1 MVELIR
7 SLFDSDTFMPR
18 GDCMSWSPGVVWLH
32 AVSDGAI
39 AVAYLI
45 IPVALLLFVRKRQD
59 LAFHTVFLMF
69 GLFILLCGATHAVD
83 VVTLWLPLYGLE
95 GVLKGLTAVVSLATA
110 VVVWP
115 LIPRAVALP
124 SMEALLRSNTEL
136 ELKIADSR
144 GIQERLERRRRELG
158 IIIEERTAALRKINQ
173 ELLRE
178 HAERRK
184 TQKDLAEAKEAAE
197 QAGRAKTQ
205 FLANMSH
212 ELRTPLNAIIGFSE
226 VLEDNTFGP
235 LNERQ
240 TRYVRNI
247 LTSGKDLL
255 QLINDVLDLSKIE
268 AGRMDLETDP
278 FNARDALFD
287 IQRVIRAAASKK
299 SLDLGVEVPPDL
311 PPVVADQ
318 TKFKQIMYNLLSNAV
333 KFTPQ
338 GGSVEVRASLVTEE
352 GADEHTR
359 GLPMPL
365 LKVEVADTGIG
376 IPPDAH
382 ERIFLEFEQLDSS
395 FQRLHEGSGL
405 GLALTR
411 KLVEMHGGRIWLQ
424 SEGLGK
430 GSTFSFVL
438 PLVPRAAASEP
449 AGPRSPLIMVPGEEG
464 PSEYDPNTDRSVV
477 LVVEDDPHARELL
490 THYLCSGGYGVAH
503 AHDGEE
509 ALRLAR
515 TMRPVAITL
524 DVLLPLKDGWDVLRE
539 LKAAP
544 ETESIPVIVVSVT
557 KDARLGF
564 SLGAVDYLVKPVDRE
579 RLLASLRRVATCSE
593 GGGLTVLV
601 ADDEPATVDLV
612 GAMLRN
618 DGHCVLSAYGG
629 RHAVELALEHHPD
642 AIVLD
647 LNMPDVSGFDV
658 IQRLRE
664 NPWTKQIPVVV
675 FTALDLD
682 REARARLSGDVRA
695 LLSKSAQDELLVT
708 LHNLRRTPSQQ
719 AAKG

>member
-1 MVELIR
+1 
-7 SLFDSDTFMPR
+7 
-18 GDCMSWSPGVVWLH
+18 
-32 AVSDGAI
+32 
-39 AVAYLI
+39 
-45 IPVALLLFVRKRQD
+45 
-59 LAFHTVFLMF
+59 
-69 GLFILLCGATHAVD
+69 
-83 VVTLWLPLYGLE
+83 
-95 GVLKGLTAVVSLATA
+95 
-110 VVVWP
+110 
-115 LIPRAVALP
+115 
-124 SMEALLRSNTEL
+124 
-136 ELKIADSR
+136 
-144 GIQERLERRRRELG
+144 
-158 IIIEERTAALRKINQ
+158 
-173 ELLRE
+173 
-178 HAERRK
+178 
-184 TQKDLAEAKEAAE
+184 
-197 QAGRAKTQ
+197 
-205 FLANMSH
+205 
-212 ELRTPLNAIIGFSE
+212 
-226 VLEDNTFGP
+226 
-235 LNERQ
+235 
-240 TRYVRNI
+240 
-247 LTSGKDLL
+247 
-255 QLINDVLDLSKIE
+255 
-268 AGRMDLETDP
+268 
-278 FNARDALFD
+278 
-287 IQRVIRAAASKK
+287 
-299 SLDLGVEVPPDL
+299 
-311 PPVVADQ
+311 
-318 TKFKQIMYNLLSNAV
+318 
-333 KFTPQ
+333 
-338 GGSVEVRASLVTEE
+338 
-352 GADEHTR
+352 
-359 GLPMPL
+359 
-365 LKVEVADTGIG
+365 
-376 IPPDAH
+376 
-382 ERIFLEFEQLDSS
+382 
-395 FQRLHEGSGL
+395 
-405 GLALTR
+405 
-411 KLVEMHGGRIWLQ
+411 
-424 SEGLGK
+424 
-430 GSTFSFVL
+430 
-438 PLVPRAAASEP
+438 
-449 AGPRSPLIMVPGEEG
+449 
-464 PSEYDPNTDRSVV
+464 
-477 LVVEDDPHARELL
+477 
-490 THYLCSGGYGVAH
+490 VAH